1 MYSKIKKWNKLF
13 HIAGDFNLNLL
24 DHDTNRKVH
33 RDFSIWSFYATRQT
47 DHIAV
52 DHVLT
57 NFFTDVFKT
66 VISKSDIYDHFS
78 ISVMILSS
86 TKQTNNTK
94 NTFMCRKAFDTESIE
109 LFKQKLYKTSWD
121 DIEVSQNPMKFIKV
135 FWINFLTYTTLI
147 FLKNRSNQKVKIC
160 KVRGWQMVLKNF
172 PNGNNAFMKNFKTIG
187 MEKLSLNTK
196 ITKGF
201 LNQLKTFQEITFS

>member
-1 MYSKIKKWNKLF
+1 M
-13 HIAGDFNLNLL
+13 
-24 DHDTNRKVH
+24 H

-109 LFKQKLYKTSWD
+109 LFKQKLYKTSSD

-135 FWINFLTYTTLI
+135 F
-147 FLKNRSNQKVKIC
+147 
-160 KVRGWQMVLKNF
+160 
-172 PNGNNAFMKNFKTIG
+172 
-187 MEKLSLNTK
+187 
-196 ITKGF
+196 
-201 LNQLKTFQEITFS
+201 

>member
-33 RDFSIWSFYATRQT
+33 RDLSIWSFYATRQT

-135 FWINFLTYTTLI
+135 FWINFLTYTTLT

-160 KVRGWQMVLKNF
+160 KVRG
-172 PNGNNAFMKNFKTIG
+172 
-187 MEKLSLNTK
+187 
-196 ITKGF
+196 
-201 LNQLKTFQEITFS
+201 